1 MRTTQWWIAV
11 FGLIGSLWVPA
22 HVGAQATNATA
33 FDVPL
38 QRAAMHQQTR
48 GDIDTYADTV
58 NAYRIDGAINATNR
72 TWSAQQSLYYINT
85 SAETLDELPLR
96 LFANLP
102 DLGGRTD
109 LSNVQVDGEAVEFR
123 LLNADYIAMVTLPRP
138 LAPGERL
145 TLSCDFVTQIPWN
158 VGRTLYG
165 AFNHDGQSMAL
176 ASAYPMVAEYGPA
189 GWEIDIPD
197 TKGDLVN
204 SPMAF
209 YDVTVTVPQPYRLAS
224 TGTAIA
230 TTRLAYAT
238 QYRVVSGLQ
247 RDFMAV
253 ISQLGAISQTVDGT
267 IITVYYPLG
276 RYTDGQRALKYTHQ
290 SLQLYN
296 RIFGQDPYN
305 ELDIVAVD
313 ASSFYGVEY
322 PGLILMQDRL
332 FDTAWKLE
340 SIIAHEVAHQW
351 FYNVVGNDVQLH
363 PWVDESLASYA
374 QILYREQV
382 WSKPAAMVERNTFVR
397 QYAKLVERGVDGPI
411 DRPMWE
417 FNLYTYN
424 VIAYAKGALY
434 IDALRTRVGDD
445 AFARGLRSYYQE
457 HRYQRV
463 GGGALRESMAQ
474 ACGCELQS
482 LYQTWVLQP

>member
-1 MRTTQWWIAV
+1 MYWWMSVIGFIA
-11 FGLIGSLWVPA
+11 SLWVPTW
-22 HVGAQATNATA
+22 VGAQANPTD

-38 QRAAMHQQTR
+38 QQAAMHQQTR
-48 GDIDTYADTV
+48 GDVSSYAETV
-58 NAYRIDGAINATNR
+58 NAYRIDGTIDATSR
-72 TWSAQQSLYYINT
+72 TWSAQQSLFYRNT
-85 SAETLDELPLR
+85 STDTINEIPLR

-102 DLGGRTD
+102 DLGGRTE
-109 LSNVQVDGEAVEFR
+109 LRNVRIDGEAAAFS
-123 LLNADYIAMVTLPRP
+123 LQNADYIAMITLPRP
-138 LAPGERL
+138 LAPGERV

-176 ASAYPMVAEYGPA
+176 ASAYPMVAEYGPN

-209 YDVTVTVPQPYRLAS
+209 YDVTLTVPQPYRLAS
-224 TGTAIA
+224 TGTAIE
-230 TTRLAYAT
+230 TKRLAYAT
-238 QYRVVSGLQ
+238 RYRVVSGLQ

-253 ISQLGAISQTVDGT
+253 ISQLGMVSDEVDGT
-267 IITVYYPLG
+267 LLHVYFPVG
-276 RYTDGQRALKYTHQ
+276 KYTDGQRALKYAQQ

-296 RIFGQDPYN
+296 RIFGQYPYN

-332 FDTAWKLE
+332 FDTAWQLE
-340 SIIAHEVAHQW
+340 SIIVHEVAHQW

-363 PWVDESLASYA
+363 PWVDESMASYA

-382 WSKPAAMVERNTFVR
+382 WGKPAAMVERNTFVR
-397 QYAKLVERGVDGPI
+397 QYAKLVERRVDGPI

-434 IDALRTRVGDD
+434 IDALRTRVGDE
-445 AFARGLRSYYQE
+445 AFARGLQSYYQDN
-457 HRYQRV
+457 RYQRV
-463 GGGALRESMAQ
+463 TGDALRESMAQ
-474 ACGCELQS
+474 ACACDLQS